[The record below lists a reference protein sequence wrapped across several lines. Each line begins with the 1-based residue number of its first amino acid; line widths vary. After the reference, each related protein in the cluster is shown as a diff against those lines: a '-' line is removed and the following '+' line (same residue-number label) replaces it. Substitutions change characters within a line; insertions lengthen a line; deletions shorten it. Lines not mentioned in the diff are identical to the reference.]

1 MKINYQTNK
10 YHPTKKHDSDAAWDL
25 YALEDTIIPARG
37 WNRVHTGIRMSIPA
51 GYAGLIMS
59 RSGLASRG
67 LYVLNAPGV
76 IDAGYSGEIQIILAS
91 LLEKSNYEILAGD
104 RIAQLM
110 IVRLESYYFSPG
122 VVWGGDRGE
131 NGFGSTGD

>member
-1 MKINYQTNK
+1 MKINYETSK
-10 YHPTKKHDSDAAWDL
+10 YHPTKKYASDAAWDL

-37 WNRVHTGIRMSIPA
+37 WTRVHTGIRMSIPV
-51 GYAGLIMS
+51 GHAGLIMS

-91 LLEKSNYEILAGD
+91 LLEKSNYEVLAGD
-104 RIAQLM
+104 RVGQLM
-110 IVRLESYYFSPG
+110 IVKLESYFFSPG
-122 VVWGGDRGE
+122 VIWGGDRGE
-131 NGFGSTGD
+131 GGFGSTGD